1 MPARTVR
8 PSIAADKRMTRL
20 GGWILALGVSAATVA
35 MAAPPAPDY
44 RSPNSW
50 AARPGHEDTAAD
62 APAGV
67 ASHSHD
73 DVDVFFIHPTTDLRP
88 VIGNAA
94 FDAPGRADTALRNG
108 VLRFQASVF
117 NDCCRIYAPHY
128 RQATLKAITTN
139 SPDAYATADLA
150 YSDVEAAFAQ
160 FLAQTGDRPFI
171 LAAHS
176 QGSIHALR
184 LLQQK
189 IIGTPL
195 QKRLVVAYIPGVALP
210 LDIEKQGL
218 PICRTA
224 AQTGCVVSWNTV
236 AMTHDDRRRRDD
248 AVIWWDG
255 HYQPIAGR
263 PLACVNPL
271 TWTLGGTVDGGR
283 NPGSV
288 HGDGPNAPIPAPV
301 QPFEAAS
308 CETGLLGVSIKP
320 ENRRQFTDVLSLIGI
335 YHDFDYGLFYMAI
348 RQNAA
353 LRIATFRSTR

>member
-1 MPARTVR
+1 M
-8 PSIAADKRMTRL
+8 KRL
-20 GGWILALGVSAATVA
+20 GSLILSVGLGLAAAASAV
-35 MAAPPAPDY
+35 AAPPAPDY
-44 RSPNSW
+44 ASPSAW
-50 AARPGHEDTAAD
+50 AARPGHEDTAGD

-67 ASHSHD
+67 TSHSRD

-88 VIGNAA
+88 IIDNAPY
-94 FDAPGRADTALRNG
+94 DASGRAETALRDG

-117 NDCCRIYAPHY
+117 NDCCRIYAPLY

-150 YSDVEAAFAQ
+150 YRDVEAAFRQ

-184 LLQQK
+184 LLQQR

-218 PICRTA
+218 PVCRSA
-224 AQTGCVVSWNTV
+224 AQTGCVASWNTV
-236 AMTHDDRRRRDD
+236 AMDRDDRRRRDD

-255 HYQPIAGR
+255 HYQPVAGR

-271 TWTLGGTVDGGR
+271 TWTLGGRADGSR

-288 HGDGPNAPIPAPV
+288 HGDGRDAPIPAPV
-301 QPFEAAS
+301 QPFDATS
-308 CETGLLGVSIKP
+308 CETGLLGASIKP
-320 ENRRQFTDVLSLIGI
+320 ENRRQFSDVLTMLGI

-353 LRIATFRSTR
+353 LRIAAFRSSR

>member
-1 MPARTVR
+1 LPARTAR
-8 PSIAADKRMTRL
+8 PSFAAAKRMTRL
-20 GGWILALGVSAATVA
+20 GGWILAFGLSVATVA
-35 MAAPPAPDY
+35 MATAPAPDY
-44 RSPNSW
+44 VSPEAW

-88 VIGNAA
+88 VIDNAA
-94 FDAPGRADTALRNG
+94 FDASGRADTSLRNG

-128 RQATLKAITTN
+128 RQATLRAITTN

-150 YSDVEAAFAQ
+150 YRDVEAAFQA
-160 FLAQTGDRPFI
+160 FLAQTGNRPFI

-218 PICRTA
+218 PICRA
-224 AQTGCVVSWNTV
+224 PAQTGCVVSWNTV
-236 AMTHDDRRRRDD
+236 AMTRDDHRRRDD

-255 HYQPIAGR
+255 RYQAIAGR
-263 PLACVNPL
+263 PLVCVNPL
-271 TWTLGGTVDGGR
+271 TWTLGGASDGSH

-301 QPFEAAS
+301 QPFEATS
-308 CETGLLGVSIKP
+308 CETGLLGVTIRP
-320 ENRRQFTDVLSLIGI
+320 ESRRQFTDVLSLMGI

-353 LRIATFRSTR
+353 VRIRSFRG

>member
-1 MPARTVR
+1 
-8 PSIAADKRMTRL
+8 MTRL
-20 GGWILALGVSAATVA
+20 GGWILAFGLSVA
-35 MAAPPAPDY
+35 VTAVAAPHAPDY
-44 RSPNSW
+44 SSPGAW
-50 AARPGHEDTAAD
+50 AAWPGHEDTAAD

-88 VIGNAA
+88 VIDNAA
-94 FDAPGRADTALRNG
+94 FDAAGRADTALRNG

-117 NDCCRIYAPHY
+117 NDCCRIYAPQY

-139 SPDAYATADLA
+139 SGQAYATADLA
-150 YSDVEAAFAQ
+150 YRDVEAAFTQ

-189 IIGTPL
+189 IIGAPL
-195 QKRLVVAYIPGVALP
+195 QKRMVVAYIPGVALP
-210 LDIEKQGL
+210 LDIEKRGL
-218 PICRTA
+218 PVCRSP

-236 AMTHDDRRRRDD
+236 AMNRDDRRRRDD
-248 AVIWWDG
+248 AVIWWNG
-255 HYQPIAGR
+255 RYQAISGR
-263 PLACVNPL
+263 PLVCVNPL
-271 TWTLGGTVDGGR
+271 TWTLGGASDGGR

-301 QPFEAAS
+301 QAIDAAS
-308 CETGLLGVSIKP
+308 CETGLLGVTIKP
-320 ENRRQFTDVLSLIGI
+320 ENRRQFADVLSLMGI
-335 YHDFDYGLFYMAI
+335 YHDFDYSLFYMAI

-353 LRIATFRSTR
+353 LRVAAFQKAH